1 MDATIN
7 KIYFLLEIAIF
18 FSMIY
23 LGNNQAQIIFNNVLF
38 PTTLTLLN
46 QNIMSVES
54 NGIHLFSPELV
65 EDTTKTIFFTK
76 NITEETEGVKVE
88 MVQFPEKD
96 NGYVMVL
103 VSENIYFFESDGTI
117 INKADLKDII
127 DDDKYC
133 LIPYKK
139 EGNILYYLIAYNDGG
154 VVIIKLFTFNID
166 TQMNSVNITY
176 SYNIYVKYYEPT
188 NVLSTK
194 IIGINCLFTANSIRD
209 YDILTCF
216 YSTYYPTEIHE
227 KSFDPNNDFEEIT
240 ELFQYFY
247 LSAEFPLM
255 YSISAMTSLD
265 KQKIIIICVCE
276 QSFWITFNF
285 NDFFSEAKY
294 IFDDNSKLVLS
305 TYNSKLYYFR

>member
-1 MDATIN
+1 
-7 KIYFLLEIAIF
+7 
-18 FSMIY
+18 
-23 LGNNQAQIIFNNVLF
+23 
-38 PTTLTLLN
+38 
-46 QNIMSVES
+46 
-54 NGIHLFSPELV
+54 
-65 EDTTKTIFFTK
+65 
-76 NITEETEGVKVE
+76 

-154 VVIIKLFTFNID
+154 VLIIKLFTFNID
-166 TQMNSVNITY
+166 TQINSVKITY
-176 SYNIYVKYYEPT
+176 SYNIYVKYFEST

-305 TYNSKLYYFR
+305 TYNSKLYYFRHTNEYLFSSTFSSCTNLVMIFNNDFTLKEQQLSSTDNCDKSFTHSIILYRSYYNVVIDNGNIDSP